1 MSFFPDESI
10 LIVQCSSLVH
20 EGPLEDV
27 LSTLHQ
33 FVSLPYSRQALC
45 IAIPPN
51 FHLKT
56 LDLNTTPDM
65 VLTMTSMHGP
75 KVIWIPFLI
84 ECAFSQGEK
93 VFDQV
98 KKEIATHPELCLVI
112 IILITE
118 APKYRSPQKGGE
130 TWKYFEALGPLEL
143 DEFVRICNPQ
153 LGEGQEFIVPVTAKG
168 HHWCSI
174 DQVDYYV
181 WLREDPTIPWRVC
194 HLSPCL

>member
-168 HHWCSI
+168 HRWCSI